1 MSFDSIEAVVDD
13 VRNGQVVLLTD
24 DAGPENEGDLMF
36 AAEKVTPELVAFMVR
51 YTSGIICIP
60 MLSQRLDQLELPL
73 MTQHSLE
80 SMRSAFTISVDAK
93 SGISTGISAKDRSRT
108 IQLLAD
114 PQTKPADLVRPGHIF
129 PLRYREGGVLRR
141 AGHTEAAVDL
151 AILAGL
157 QPAAVL
163 AEVVN
168 DDGSAARLPELIV
181 FKEQHGIKICTVE
194 SLIAYRSARE
204 RLVVREEVIQLPT
217 AYGDFQLY
225 LYKSLSDDG
234 SHLALVHGEI
244 KPDQA
249 ALVRVHRENMIDD
262 AFGFLT
268 TGVPTNLQS
277 IVRTLAAA
285 DPGILIYLRQEGR
298 GSKIPIPSLGR
309 HTVPQSAHSGQ
320 SHVNLR
326 EYGLGA
332 QMLADLG
339 VRQLRLLTNNPKHVV
354 GLDGFGLQIIDQIPI
369 ES

>member
-1 MSFDSIEAVVDD
+1 MSFDPIETVVND
-13 VRNGQVVLLTD
+13 VRNGKVVILTD
-24 DAGPENEGDLMF
+24 DADPRNEGDLMF
-36 AAEKVTPELVAFMVR
+36 AAEKATPELVAFMVR
-51 YTSGIICIP
+51 YTSGIVCVP

-73 MTQHSLE
+73 MTQLSPE
-80 SMRSAFTISVDAK
+80 SMRTAFTVSVDAK
-93 SGISTGISAKDRSRT
+93 SGILTGISAKDRART

-114 PQTKPADLVRPGHIF
+114 PQTRKTDLVRPGHIF

-157 QPAAVL
+157 QPAGVL

-168 DDGSAARLPELIV
+168 DDGSAARVPELMR
-181 FKEQHGIKICTVE
+181 FKQQHGLTICTVE

-204 RLVVREEVIQLPT
+204 RLVVREEVVQLPT

-225 LYKSLSDDG
+225 LYKSLSDSG

-244 KPDQA
+244 KPDQP

-268 TGVPTNLQS
+268 SRVPTNLQC
-277 IVRTLAAA
+277 ILRTLAAA

-298 GSKIPIPSLGR
+298 GSKIPAPSLGR
-309 HTVPQSAHSGQ
+309 HANPQSAHSDH

-339 VRQLRLLTNNPKHVV
+339 VRRLRLLTNNPKHVV
-354 GLDGFGLQIIDQIPI
+354 GLDGFGLQIIDQIPVGK
-369 ES
+369 